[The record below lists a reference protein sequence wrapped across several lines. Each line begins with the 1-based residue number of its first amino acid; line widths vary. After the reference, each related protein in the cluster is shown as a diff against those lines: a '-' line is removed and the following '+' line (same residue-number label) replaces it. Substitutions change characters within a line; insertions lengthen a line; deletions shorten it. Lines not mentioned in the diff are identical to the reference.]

1 MLNGA
6 DVSQPFDP
14 DLRPRKRTVHPHSAH
29 RPSWAFGDT
38 GWYGIARLTLECVR
52 PERPRP
58 VAASSRAQVR
68 DHSISPRALEV
79 AGVVTRDPG
88 SGRPLWVIAIQIAN
102 PAGRQWLAPKRFD
115 PASRL
120 PGPPRKPAF
129 IALPWAVHPRVA
141 ALDSAGMSYV
151 PRDFSD
157 SRCET
162 TALWP
167 CRHADMPTCRHAD
180 LQKCKYADMAQNPSF
195 LIERSTTRNAK
206 PEHRLRI
213 SSKSSRPAAPVSDFP
228 SESSAD

>member
-1 MLNGA
+1 M
-6 DVSQPFDP
+6 
-14 DLRPRKRTVHPHSAH
+14 HPHSAR

-38 GWYGIARLTLECVR
+38 GWYGIARLTMECVR

-102 PAGRQWLAPKRFD
+102 PAAESGWHRNGLI
-115 PASRL
+115 
-120 PGPPRKPAF
+120 PP
-129 IALPWAVHPRVA
+129 AVHQDRRRSRRSSRSPEPSTRASPLWIQQVCRMSRAISVTVVA
-141 ALDSAGMSYV
+141 KQRLCG
-151 PRDFSD
+151 
-157 SRCET
+157 
-162 TALWP
+162 
-167 CRHADMPTCRHAD
+167 HADMPTCRLAD
-180 LQKCKYADMAQNPSF
+180 LQKCKYADMAQNPLF